1 MMNNKGQ
8 ALIEFVLLLPIIILL
23 FFSFIDLGRIILENN
38 KLEGVTNLI
47 IDEYQDNKDYD
58 DIEKYIA
65 SIGYKNISIDVSIND
80 NLTTIILT
88 KNIDLI
94 TPGINK
100 IINDPYKIT
109 VERTIN
115 NEE

>member
-1 MMNNKGQ
+1 MKNNKGQ

-23 FFSFIDLGRIILENN
+23 FFSFLDLGRIILENN
-38 KLEGVTNLI
+38 KLEGVTNI
-47 IDEYQDNKDYD
+47 VINKYKEDNDYD
-58 DIEKYIA
+58 DIENYLT
-65 SIGYKNISIDVSIND
+65 SIGYKNIDIDIYSRD
-80 NLTTIILT
+80 NFTTIILT

-100 IINDPYKIT
+100 IIGNPYTIKI
-109 VERTIN
+109 ERTIN